1 MLQFCKEYVG
11 LYATD
16 HDVLFNADK
25 SKCITGRS
33 RGAASGGNLNHDIC
47 FSISGNVIENVES
60 WPHLGH
66 VITNNASDKLD
77 VLSRRGSF
85 IGQVNNVIC

>member
-1 MLQFCKEYVG
+1 M
-11 LYATD
+11 
-16 HDVLFNADK
+16 LFNADK

-60 WPHLGH
+60 
-66 VITNNASDKLD
+66 
-77 VLSRRGSF
+77 
-85 IGQVNNVIC
+85 